1 MLFPRLNLKMDEM
14 MKHKIHLFLR
24 IVIAIIVLQTLRFKL
39 TAHPD
44 SVFIFSMA
52 ELEPYGRIAIGILEL
67 IFGILLLFAKTAW
80 MGSLGTLGIISGA
93 IFLHLTKIGIEVNG
107 DNGLLFYTALFV
119 FVSSFLILWNER
131 KKVFY
136 LGKFL

>member
-1 MLFPRLNLKMDEM
+1 MNINI
-14 MKHKIHLFLR
+14 KIITLDLASFDFKR
-24 IVIAIIVLQTLRFKL
+24 YVAI
-39 TAHPD
+39 
-44 SVFIFSMA
+44 
-52 ELEPYGRIAIGILEL
+52 RIAIGILEL